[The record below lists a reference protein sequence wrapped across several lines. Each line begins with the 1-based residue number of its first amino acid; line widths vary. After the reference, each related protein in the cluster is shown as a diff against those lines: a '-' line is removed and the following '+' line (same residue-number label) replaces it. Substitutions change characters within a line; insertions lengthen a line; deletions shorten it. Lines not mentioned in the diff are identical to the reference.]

1 MNEWMNELKWRSA
14 PSVWNFFFFGCRVSS
29 RSHSVIFFSAIWR
42 VSRTFLWMKIF
53 TVFWWELFHV
63 VCDFFF
69 VLCPTKCRQIKFIYD
84 NDKWESDGS
93 CDRFMFDFHVILI
106 LPFLSI
112 HIKWKS
118 RYFSIS
124 INNQQTREEINTQWK
139 MSKKIFFWFSIKS

>member
-14 PSVWNFFFFGCRVSS
+14 PSVWKFFFFGCRVSS
-29 RSHSVIFFSAIWR
+29 RCHSVIFFGNLARLTHIFMNENFYCFLM
-42 VSRTFLWMKIF
+42 RTFPCCLW
-53 TVFWWELFHV
+53 
-63 VCDFFF
+63 FFC

-93 CDRFMFDFHVILI
+93 CDRFMFDFRVILI

-124 INNQQTREEINTQWK
+124 INNQQTREEINTQW
-139 MSKKIFFWFSIKS
+139 